1 MKQITMNI
9 RPIEEAEKN
18 DQVKLSWQDGRP
30 VFIGWR
36 KKTKYEFTNEPWYK
50 GWYPKTLEVDDG
62 SEWWFVIFNPRTAKY
77 ELDAPCGLFVPEA
90 FAELPLLC
98 HAKEIEQ

>member
-1 MKQITMNI
+1 MKTITTVVKS
-9 RPIEEAEKN
+9 IEEAVKN

-36 KKTKYEFTNEPWYK
+36 KVTKREYYNEPWYK
-50 GWYPKTLEVDDG
+50 LGVPNSREVDDG
-62 SEWWFVIFNPRTAKY
+62 SEWWFVKFNPRTAKY
-77 ELDAPCGLFVPEA
+77 ELDAPCGLFAPEV
-90 FAELPLLC
+90 FADLPMLC

>member
-9 RPIEEAEKN
+9 RPIEEAVKN
-18 DQVKLSWQDGRP
+18 DQVKLSWQDGRA
-30 VFIGWR
+30 VLIGWR
-36 KKTKYEFTNEPWYK
+36 KKTKIEYYNEPWYK
-50 GWYPKTLEVDDG
+50 LGVPGSREVDDG
-62 SEWWFVIFNPRTAKY
+62 SEWYFIRFNPRTAKY
-77 ELDAPCGLFVPEA
+77 ELDAPCGLFIPEV